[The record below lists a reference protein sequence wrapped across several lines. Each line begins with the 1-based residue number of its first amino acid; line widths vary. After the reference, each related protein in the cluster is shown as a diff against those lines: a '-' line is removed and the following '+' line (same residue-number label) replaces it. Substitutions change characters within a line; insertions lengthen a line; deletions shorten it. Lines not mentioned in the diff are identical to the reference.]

1 MKEKLLKNS
10 RIIYVLVL
18 ILLFA
23 KILYLNKDKISE
35 TLTSLK
41 YQIISNNYK
50 IITKY
55 EGFSDIKEG
64 VLFLG
69 SVDCPHCVNN
79 IEKIEKILSKE
90 ETAYY
95 FKVDFDNPD
104 NIRELDKFKK
114 KYKFKT
120 IPHIIILSNE
130 KQRSYSSSDIAR
142 LN

>member
-10 RIIYVLVL
+10 KIIYVIVL

-55 EGFSDIKEG
+55 EKFWDR
-64 VLFLG
+64 L
-69 SVDCPHCVNN
+69 
-79 IEKIEKILSKE
+79 
-90 ETAYY
+90 TA
-95 FKVDFDNPD
+95 
-104 NIRELDKFKK
+104 
-114 KYKFKT
+114 
-120 IPHIIILSNE
+120 HIV
-130 KQRSYSSSDIAR
+130 
-142 LN
+142 